1 MCMLVYLR
9 LDMGYPTCVL
19 VYLYVMHGVYNM
31 NGDLSLS
38 YTLVIHE
45 ISPYILR
52 CNMYGGLSLGY
63 TLVVHEISP
72 CILGC
77 F

>member
-1 MCMLVYLR
+1 
-9 LDMGYPTCVL
+9 MGYPTCVL
-19 VYLYVMHGVYNM
+19 VYPYVMHGVYNM

-45 ISPYILR
+45 ISPYILG

-63 TLVVHEISP
+63 TLVVLVHEISL

>member
-9 LDMGYPTCVL
+9 LDMGYPTCVF
-19 VYLYVMHGVYNM
+19 VYPYVMHGIYNM

-45 ISPYILR
+45 ISPYILGCIR
-52 CNMYGGLSLGY
+52 WFIPGFY